1 MDLMN
6 YAYLSDKVQ
15 LLLPLALGQRYGVLP
30 EQLEDARGHVG
41 RVKLK
46 ITVEIQMSGQILS
59 VTSPSHEQGLV
70 LEEYA
75 THYGRPSRRRVTAK
89 LRSKAF
95 LDRDFELVVRA
106 NDLERSRCFAERDPR
121 LRGTIALQLML
132 IPHFDLPPIPE
143 QEYLFLIDTSGSM
156 HTGRI
161 ETAQQCVSLLLRS
174 LPNQN
179 TMFNIFSFAN
189 THTQLWPQ
197 SRAYNDHSVQ
207 EAVGL
212 GLDHRFIGIYVN
224 VRHSQTNYVNRLYAD
239 GGTELSAAMRAF
251 LGSRRTSAPT
261 AAFILTDG
269 QVEPVSYRT
278 VNWWIGI

>member
-41 RVKLK
+41 PVKLK

-70 LEEYA
+70 IEEYA

-106 NDLERSRCFAERDPR
+106 NELERSRCFAEQDPR
-121 LRGTIALQLML
+121 LPGTIALQLML

-156 HTGRI
+156 SLDSRI
-161 ETAQQCVSLLLRS
+161 ETAQQCVSLLLRC
-174 LPNQN
+174 LPKQN
-179 TMFNIFSFAN
+179 TMFNIFSFSE

-197 SRAYNDHSVQ
+197 SRPYDDHSAQ

-212 GLDHRFIGIYVN
+212 DLNHPFAGIY
-224 VRHSQTNYVNRLYAD
+224 TY
-239 GGTELSAAMRAF
+239 
-251 LGSRRTSAPT
+251 
-261 AAFILTDG
+261 I
-269 QVEPVSYRT
+269 
-278 VNWWIGI
+278 